1 MMLAWRRSP
10 RRWYLVVGSI
20 IGAVFVGFDRIDP
33 SNTAWLRRGDL
44 AFEQVIWQFAR
55 QEPIFRWPIL
65 ALQNYGDSWG
75 TEMIGGNALVPLV
88 LSPVWQVTSFPSQY
102 IGIWIALA
110 VGLHAYWASRLVSL
124 FTNDERVV
132 LAGSMMLT
140 LSPALFYRIGWM
152 LHGTLVCQWILL
164 WGLVLYLGKTIAVRR
179 WVLLLVVAMLSNLY
193 IFVMVLAVVGAAL
206 LRDFLSRD
214 ARHVLTVW
222 RPYAF
227 VGVVSAVFAWV
238 FGLFGTSGS
247 AKGDGTF
254 RTNVLAFLNP
264 DFGIDE
270 FSSIWTNF
278 PYFRNRTLPWES
290 GEGFAYLG
298 LGSLMSLALVLVE
311 WRRVV
316 GRWRTWLPLVA
327 AGLVLFGVAVSNIA
341 AVSRRE
347 FTYWWP
353 APLVDF
359 REVFRAAPRFSWLLY
374 YTVMF
379 AGVCALA
386 TTRRLSINRR
396 ALLMLCLALVQLV
409 DIAPG
414 LSTSRRELRQPEQRP
429 TFAVSSDWSVLAKER
444 KNVVFAPTFDIS
456 IESRDQATSEWQ
468 DSPIWFDVVWW
479 ASENGLKTNF
489 AATARPA
496 TEAVTRENQRLSGE
510 FVSGELRPNSMYV
523 FRTEASRAELIG
535 PLRNG
540 CELRT
545 LSKVA
550 LVLCD

>member
-1 MMLAWRRSP
+1 MSTAWRGSS
-10 RRWYLVVGSI
+10 RRWYLVAGSV
-20 IGAVFVGFDRIDP
+20 IGALFVGFDRVNP

-55 QEPIFRWPIL
+55 QEPIFRWPLL
-65 ALQNYGDSWG
+65 ALRSYGESWG

-102 IGIWIALA
+102 IGMWMALA
-110 VGLHAYWASRLVSL
+110 VGLHAYWASRLLSH
-124 FTNDERVV
+124 FAIDERVV
-132 LAGSMMLT
+132 LSGSVMLT
-140 LSPALFYRIGWM
+140 LSPVLFYRIGWM
-152 LHGTLVCQWILL
+152 LHGTLICQWILL
-164 WGLVLYLGKTIAVRR
+164 WGLALYFSKDVAVRR

-193 IFVMVLAVVGAAL
+193 IFVMVLAISSAAL
-206 LRDFLSRD
+206 LRDYLSRE
-214 ARHVLTVW
+214 ARETSSVW
-222 RPYAF
+222 RPYAY
-227 VGVVSAVFAWV
+227 VGVVSAFFAWV

-254 RTNVLAFLNP
+254 RVNVLAFLNP

-298 LGSLMSLALVLVE
+298 LGSLMSLVLVVVD
-311 WRRVV
+311 WRRVL
-316 GRWRTWLPLVA
+316 GHLRTWLPLAA
-327 AGLVLFGVAVSNIA
+327 AGLVLFGVAVSNVA

-353 APLVDF
+353 APLLEF

-379 AGVCALA
+379 AGVCAVA
-386 TTRRLSINRR
+386 TTRRLSVNRR
-396 ALLMLCLALVQLV
+396 VLLMSCLALLQLI

-414 LSTSRRELRQPEQRP
+414 LSTSRRELRRSEYRQ
-429 TFAVSSDWSVLAKER
+429 TLAISDDWSVLAQEQ

-456 IESRDQATSEWQ
+456 TESRDQATSEWQ

-479 ASENGLKTNF
+479 ASENGLTTNF

-496 TEAVTRENQRLSGE
+496 TEAVTRENQRLSRE
-510 FVSGELRPNSMYV
+510 FVSGELRPNSMYI
-523 FRTEASRAELIG
+523 FRTEASRTELVG

-545 LSKVA
+545 MSKVA
-550 LVLCD
+550 LVVCD